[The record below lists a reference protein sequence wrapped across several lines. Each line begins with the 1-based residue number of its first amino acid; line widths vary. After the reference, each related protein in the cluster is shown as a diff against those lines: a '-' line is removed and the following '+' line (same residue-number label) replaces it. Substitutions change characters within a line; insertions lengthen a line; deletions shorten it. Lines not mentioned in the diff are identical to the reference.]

1 MVSGILLLTFY
12 KKIIYIFHNHVS
24 QSAELSL
31 SFKNDVK
38 ISRHYLSVSN
48 SARALSPANQIG
60 LRHFFRPFKR
70 LDKKAL
76 KPNFQPKNDRTK
88 I

>member
-1 MVSGILLLTFY
+1 MIFISAICHGQWYITSCILQ
-12 KKIIYIFHNHVS
+12 KIIYIFHNHVS

-48 SARALSPANQIG
+48 NAGAL
-60 LRHFFRPFKR
+60 
-70 LDKKAL
+70 
-76 KPNFQPKNDRTK
+76 
-88 I
+88 

>member
-1 MVSGILLLTFY
+1 MKQLVIKRFFY
-12 KKIIYIFHNHVS
+12 FGDLSWSVAFYFLHFTKNNIYFHNHVS

-48 SARALSPANQIG
+48 SAGAL
-60 LRHFFRPFKR
+60 
-70 LDKKAL
+70 
-76 KPNFQPKNDRTK
+76 
-88 I
+88 

>member
-1 MVSGILLLTFY
+1 MKQLVIKRFFFNSAICHGQWYFISYILQ
-12 KKIIYIFHNHVS
+12 KIIYIFHNHVS

-48 SARALSPANQIG
+48 SAGAL
-60 LRHFFRPFKR
+60 
-70 LDKKAL
+70 
-76 KPNFQPKNDRTK
+76 
-88 I
+88 

>member
-1 MVSGILLLTFY
+1 MLKKKKKMKQLVMKLFLFRRFVMVSGILLLTFY

-38 ISRHYLSVSN
+38 ISRHYLSVWN
-48 SARALSPANQIG
+48 SAEAL
-60 LRHFFRPFKR
+60 
-70 LDKKAL
+70 
-76 KPNFQPKNDRTK
+76 
-88 I
+88 

>member
-12 KKIIYIFHNHVS
+12 KKIIYIFHNYVF

-31 SFKNDVK
+31 SFKNDVN

-48 SARALSPANQIG
+48 SAGAL
-60 LRHFFRPFKR
+60 
-70 LDKKAL
+70 
-76 KPNFQPKNDRTK
+76 
-88 I
+88 

>member
-12 KKIIYIFHNHVS
+12 KKKYIFFNNDHVS

-38 ISRHYLSVSN
+38 ISQHYLSVSN
-48 SARALSPANQIG
+48 SAGAL
-60 LRHFFRPFKR
+60 
-70 LDKKAL
+70 
-76 KPNFQPKNDRTK
+76 
-88 I
+88 

>member
-1 MVSGILLLTFY
+1 MVMLYLNNKKNEKKEAACNEMIFISAICHGQWNFTSYILQ
-12 KKIIYIFHNHVS
+12 KIIYIFHNHVS

-48 SARALSPANQIG
+48 SAGAL
-60 LRHFFRPFKR
+60 
-70 LDKKAL
+70 
-76 KPNFQPKNDRTK
+76 
-88 I
+88 